1 MTTQHNQVMFDYS
14 QQRDR
19 MMRGMDRVESFV
31 QTLAITAGVIGS
43 SDNNSK
49 YPGLPLVMI
58 IVDLVRI
65 YSKTS

>member
-1 MTTQHNQVMFDYS
+1 
-14 QQRDR
+14 